1 MTADEWKLVGI
12 VLCVMGVALL
22 PTTQILLS
30 VWHKRQLS
38 ER

>member
-12 VLCVMGVALL
+12 VLCGMGVALL
-22 PTTQILLS
+22 LITQVLLS
-30 VWHKRQLS
+30 IWHKKQLS